1 MKRLASLA
9 LCLVWVVLIFCFAV
23 NRTQAQAAPAA
34 AAPQDQAQKPANPPS
49 DKEAEKKEAEKKKDA
64 GEDENPFA
72 PQPAPAL
79 PPGMTGSDANDPR
92 AKLTPGLYDAGE
104 AAMGIEHL
112 LLLKKPDA
120 FQLGV
125 TDPDDPKVQKTL
137 GQLGIGGGSMK
148 IPKAFQL
155 VIAELAFANSDLAF
169 QGNHLFQGNF
179 YGVNIFDISNPAKV
193 SLVTSM
199 VCPGG
204 QGDVSVYKNLM
215 FMSVEMPNG
224 RLDCGV
230 EGFPPEPAPAEE
242 AKDKDD
248 KDKDKDKDE
257 KKADAE
263 KAKDSDQGKDADK
276 DKDKDADKA
285 KERKRRIPVAQ
296 KDRFRGV
303 RIFDISDIKNPKQ
316 VAAVQ
321 TCRGSH
327 THTLVTDPNDKDNVY
342 IYVSGTS
349 FVRQPEELAGCS
361 GEKPDK
367 DPNTALF
374 RIDVIK
380 VPVAAPQDAQIVSSP
395 RVFIDPRTGAING
408 LNNGGTHG
416 KKGAEKP
423 ADTDQCHDIT
433 VYSAVGLAAGAC
445 SGNGIVLDIK
455 DPVHPKRLDA
465 VNDPN
470 YSYWHSAS
478 FSNDGSKVVF
488 TDEWGGGLG
497 ARCRANDP
505 NKWGADAIFRL
516 KDDKLSF
523 ANYYKL
529 PAAQGDTENCVAHNG
544 SLIPVP
550 GRDIE
555 VQAWYQGGISVM
567 DFTDAANPF
576 EIAYFD
582 RGPIDPKM
590 LVLGGEWSAYW
601 YNGYIYGSEIARGLD
616 VFQLKPTKSLT
627 QNEIDAARTVMVSEL
642 NVQNQQKIEWP
653 AQLVVAKAYV
663 DQLSRSQALPASRI
677 AKLQKAIASAEQSH
691 LSKNN
696 VAKLNGMAPA
706 LEKSAST
713 AKTPADSMRMHA
725 LAEVLKHPSA

>member
-1 MKRLASLA
+1 MNRAPNLAFRVA
-9 LCLVWVVLIFCFAV
+9 VAAIFLFSSTSCI
-23 NRTQAQAAPAA
+23 RAQEPASAPTKQDAPNQETSKQEPAKTDAA
-34 AAPQDQAQKPANPPS
+34 
-49 DKEAEKKEAEKKKDA
+49 E
-64 GEDENPFA
+64 EDSNPFA
-72 PQPAPAL
+72 PEPAPAL
-79 PPGMTGSDANDPR
+79 PPGMSGSDVNDPR

-104 AAMGIEHL
+104 TSMGIKHL

-120 FQLGV
+120 FQLGA
-125 TDPDDPKVQKTL
+125 TDPDDPKVQKTIL
-137 GQLGIGGGSMK
+137 QLGIGNIAK
-148 IPKAFQL
+148 LPKAVQL
-155 VIAELAFANSDLAF
+155 PIAQLAFANSDFAF
-169 QGNHLFQGNF
+169 QGNHLFLGNF
-179 YGVNIFDISNPAKV
+179 YGVNIYDISNPANTT
-193 SLVTSM
+193 LLTSM

-204 QGDVSVYKNLM
+204 QGDVSVYKNLL

-224 RLDCGV
+224 RLDCGTQ
-230 EGFPPEPAPAEE
+230 GFPPEPPPPADEN
-242 AKDKDD
+242 KDKQ
-248 KDKDKDKDE
+248 KE
-257 KKADAE
+257 K
-263 KAKDSDQGKDADK
+263 
-276 DKDKDADKA
+276 
-285 KERKRRIPVAQ
+285 KRRIPAAQ

-327 THTLVTDPNDKDNVY
+327 THTLVLDPNDKDNVY

-380 VPVAAPQDAQIVSSP
+380 VPVAAPQDAKIVSTP
-395 RVFIDPRTGAING
+395 RLFIDPRTGALNG
-408 LNNGGTHG
+408 LSSGGTHG
-416 KKGAEKP
+416 KNDKERKP

-433 VYSAVGLAAGAC
+433 VYSAIGLAAGAC
-445 SGNGIVLDIK
+445 SGNGILLDIK

-497 ARCRANDP
+497 ARCRPNDP

-516 KDDKLSF
+516 KDDKLTF

-555 VQAWYQGGISVM
+555 VQAWYQGGVSVM
-567 DFTDAANPF
+567 DFTDPAQPT

-582 RGPIDPKM
+582 RGPIDPTM

-616 VFQLKPTKSLT
+616 VFELTPSKFLT
-627 QNEIDAARTVMVSEL
+627 QNEIDAAKSVHVPDL

-653 AQLVVAKAYV
+653 ANLFVAKAYL
-663 DQLSRSQALPASRI
+663 DQLSRSQALPVKQIASLRKAI
-677 AKLQKAIASAEQSH
+677 QSAESSHMSQNKLAKLQH
-691 LSKNN
+691 
-696 VAKLNGMAPA
+696 MAPS
-706 LEKSAST
+706 LEQTAAT
-713 AKTPADSMRMHA
+713 AKNPADSTRLHA
-725 LAEVLKHPSA
+725 LAEILKHPST

>member
-1 MKRLASLA
+1 MNRVSSFIL
-9 LCLVWVVLIFCFAV
+9 WVVGAVLFLSFGV
-23 NRTQAQAAPAA
+23 NRTLAQAAQPATPPS
-34 AAPQDQAQKPANPPS
+34 APQQDQAQKPATPPS
-49 DKEAEKKEAEKKKDA
+49 ADDAQKSDAPKKDA
-64 GEDENPFA
+64 EGPRNPFA
-72 PQPAPAL
+72 PEPAPPL
-79 PPGMTGSDANDPR
+79 PAGMSGSDPNDPR
-92 AKLTPGLYDAGE
+92 AKLTPGMYDAGE
-104 AAMGIEHL
+104 AAMGIQHL

-120 FQLGV
+120 FNLGSSD
-125 TDPDDPKVQKTL
+125 TDAPKVKTAL
-137 GQLGIGGGSMK
+137 GQMGVPEAMMSKM
-148 IPKAFQL
+148 PKPFQL
-155 VIAELAFANSDLAF
+155 VIAQLAFANSDLAF

-179 YGVNIFDISNPAKV
+179 YGINIFDISNPAKA
-193 SLVTSM
+193 SLLTSM

-204 QGDVSVYKNLM
+204 QGDVSVYKNLL

-224 RLDCGV
+224 RLDCGAQ
-230 EGFPPEPAPAEE
+230 GFPPEPMVVAEP
-242 AKDKDD
+242 KDGADKKPDAD
-248 KDKDKDKDE
+248 KDKD
-257 KKADAE
+257 
-263 KAKDSDQGKDADK
+263 SDQAKTADADK
-276 DKDKDADKA
+276 DKDKPKEDKPQP
-285 KERKRRIPVAQ
+285 RRGHIPAAQ

-303 RIFDISDIKNPKQ
+303 RIFDISNIQNPKQ
-316 VAAVQ
+316 VAAIQ

-327 THTLVTDPNDKDNVY
+327 THTLVVDPNDKDNVY

-349 FVRQPEELAGCS
+349 FVRQSEELEGCS

-380 VPVAAPQDAQIVSSP
+380 VPVAAPQDSKIVSSP
-395 RVFIDPRTGAING
+395 RVFMDARTGALNG

-416 KKGAEKP
+416 KEGSEKP

-433 VYSAVGLAAGAC
+433 AYSAIGLAAGAC
-445 SGNGIVLDIK
+445 SGNGILLDIK
-455 DPVHPKRLDA
+455 DPVNPKRVDA

-497 ARCRANDP
+497 ARCRPNDP

-516 KDDKLSF
+516 SDNKLTF

-544 SLIPVP
+544 SLVPVP

-567 DFTDAANPF
+567 DFTDPAKPF

-582 RGPIDPKM
+582 RGPIDPKT
-590 LVLGGEWSAYW
+590 LILGGDWSAYW

-616 VFQLKPTKSLT
+616 VFQLTPTKFLT
-627 QNEIDAARTVMVSEL
+627 QNEIDAAKTVQVAEL
-642 NVQNQQKIEWP
+642 NVQNQQKLEWP
-653 AQLVVAKAYV
+653 SKLIIAKAYV
-663 DQLSRSQALPASRI
+663 DQLSRSQALPADQIKQLEKAIKNAEKSHLTGKNLV
-677 AKLQKAIASAEQSH
+677 KLQA
-691 LSKNN
+691 
-696 VAKLNGMAPA
+696 MAPA
-706 LEKSAST
+706 LAESSAT
-713 AKTPADSMRMHA
+713 AKTSADAVRLRA
-725 LAEVLKHPSA
+725 LAEVLKHPSV